1 MNIPSTVIEIET
13 IRAKDY
19 ISCSDYFNYFK
30 RLNYQISN

>member
-19 ISCSDYFNYFK
+19 ISCSDYFNYF
-30 RLNYQISN
+30 NYFKLSNI